1 MHRINSEISDIGLHD
16 GVHVPAAAEA
26 LRPWRSW
33 CARRDA
39 GLRDARLAEA
49 VAAGDV
55 DVQMLQGQALHA
67 DAAGEGLGAVGLGR
81 GLLAVPGGLPLELL
95 GDELELCVLRAR
107 LGAAKVLD
115 LLLEMPDL
123 VDVSDPL
130 RTLGLTHR
138 GAHLGHRVGHRG
150 LALVASLGH
159 ACCLFACLVRVKE
172 QQKNEGKKEMEKK
185 EERRDTIRVSR
196 VWFVDFFDWTWY
208 ANK

>member
-16 GVHVPAAAEA
+16 GVHLPAAAEA

-67 DAAGEGLGAVGLGR
+67 DAAGEALGAVRLAQ
-81 GLLAVPGGLPLELL
+81 GLLAVAGGLCLELL
-95 GDELELCVLRAR
+95 RDEGELMVLGGG

-115 LLLEMPDL
+115 LLLEILDL

-138 GAHLGHRVGHRG
+138 GAHLGHRVGLG
-150 LALVASLGH
+150 ALAASLILGH
-159 ACCLFACLVRVKE
+159 ACCLFLVCFFGSRE
-172 QQKNEGKKEMEKK
+172 QTIKKEGKKECEKK
-185 EERRDTIRVSR
+185 IRKKWRTLNLLKPCQRRQ
-196 VWFVDFFDWTWY
+196 
-208 ANK
+208 